1 MRRIPSSNH
10 TINYPI
16 GWQRVKFRG
25 SARTLKSPFLQPIAT
40 QQRGYPRKIY
50 SFAIVLLKQILNFTA
65 ECFTV
70 KLIIKKL
77 MRGKGMAFLMFC
89 QDILHAACQ
98 TMG

>member
-1 MRRIPSSNH
+1 MLQTDR
-10 TINYPI
+10 YPI
-16 GWQRVKFRG
+16 GWQRVKSG
-25 SARTLKSPFLQPIAT
+25 VLPEHQKVPSYNLSQLNNEDIHE
-40 QQRGYPRKIY
+40 KIY
-50 SFAIVLLKQILNFTA
+50 SLAIVLLKQISNFTA
-65 ECFTV
+65 EYFTV